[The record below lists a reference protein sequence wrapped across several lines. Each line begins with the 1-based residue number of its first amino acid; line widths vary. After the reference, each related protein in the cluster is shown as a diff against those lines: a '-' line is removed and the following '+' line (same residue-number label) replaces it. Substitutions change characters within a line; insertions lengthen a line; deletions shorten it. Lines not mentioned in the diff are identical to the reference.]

1 MGAGITALASQL
13 EFISGEALNGIYN
26 VLCQDLPL
34 IFSPCYSSE
43 VLICFSRIR
52 RRLLADPLN
61 QPILVLNPGP
71 EVLALPKAIFRRN
84 DRFKNW
90 RMPMVEP
97 L

>member
-43 VLICFSRIR
+43 VLIIR
-52 RRLLADPLN
+52 TIEHNGQVDLYPNPDKHCA
-61 QPILVLNPGP
+61 PIP
-71 EVLALPKAIFRRN
+71 
-84 DRFKNW
+84 
-90 RMPMVEP
+90 
-97 L
+97 